1 MWSFNTEILLYSI
14 LSDAKKG
21 TICVHEHQQTLL
33 FSECFKNCC
42 EIRLRI
48 YVNPPTTHELQEV
61 DIKQTSRKCNS
72 DDYSAVMS
80 PAVTVRDRVQSKL
93 KNPMSHF
100 IYQND
105 NTVEKNIHVC
115 LQNIT
120 TMYLGQKFIYPP
132 NPTAFTVRQPHS
144 KWS

>member
-1 MWSFNTEILLYSI
+1 MCFLGPLQKKILASDMWSFNTEILLYSI

-61 DIKQTSRKCNS
+61 DIKQTSRKCNG
-72 DDYSAVMS
+72 DVMS
-80 PAVTVRDRVQSKL
+80 
-93 KNPMSHF
+93 
-100 IYQND
+100 
-105 NTVEKNIHVC
+105 C
-115 LQNIT
+115 LQLSLSVTEYNQSLRIPRHTLFIKT
-120 TMYLGQKFIYPP
+120 TIQWKKTYTYVCKI
-132 NPTAFTVRQPHS
+132 
-144 KWS
+144 

>member
-105 NTVEKNIHVC
+105 NTVEKTYTYVC
-115 LQNIT
+115 KI
-120 TMYLGQKFIYPP
+120 
-132 NPTAFTVRQPHS
+132 
-144 KWS
+144 

>member
-1 MWSFNTEILLYSI
+1 MPKKEQFVSINTNKHYF
-14 LSDAKKG
+14 
-21 TICVHEHQQTLL
+21 

-48 YVNPPTTHELQEV
+48 YVSPPTTHELQEV

-80 PAVTVRDRVQSKL
+80 PAVTVRGRVRVQSKL

-105 NTVEKNIHVC
+105 NTVEKHIHVC

-120 TMYLGQKFIYPP
+120 TMYLGQKCIYPP

-144 KWS
+144 K